1 MNSALQQIVD
11 LRQALIDEERMYAE
25 ATSRLMEARERIQKQ
40 LDVAMITAVDW
51 AKLPALG
58 VAQLAGYKSHA
69 AIRDARKRIEK
80 RGIEVR

>member
-11 LRQALIDEERMYAE
+11 LRQALVEEERLFAE
-25 ATSRLMEARERIQKQ
+25 ALTRLFEERERIQRQ
-40 LDVAMITAVDW
+40 LDVAMVAAVDW
-51 AKLPALG
+51 GKFPPTA
-58 VAQLAGYKSHA
+58 VAQTAGFKSHA